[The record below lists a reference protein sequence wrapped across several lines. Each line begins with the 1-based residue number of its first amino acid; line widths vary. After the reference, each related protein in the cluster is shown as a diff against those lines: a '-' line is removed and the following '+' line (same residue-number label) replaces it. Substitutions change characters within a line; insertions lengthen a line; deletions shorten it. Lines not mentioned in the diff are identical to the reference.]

1 MRGFILFLEALLTL
15 LILFA
20 FVVQFFVPA
29 PDSYGIAEFLAK
41 NDEVS
46 AKMDAGVPI
55 VATPYFPREK
65 CLDVRYLARIYG
77 SSVVLVPV
85 CVR

>member
-1 MRGFILFLEALLTL
+1 MRGFILFLEALLAL

-20 FVVQFFVPA
+20 FVVQFFVPT
-29 PDSYGIAEFLAK
+29 PNSYGIAEFLAK

-46 AKMDAGVPI
+46 AKMEAGVPL
-55 VATPYFPREK
+55 VATPYFPGEK
-65 CLDVRYLARIYG
+65 CLDVRYLTRIYG